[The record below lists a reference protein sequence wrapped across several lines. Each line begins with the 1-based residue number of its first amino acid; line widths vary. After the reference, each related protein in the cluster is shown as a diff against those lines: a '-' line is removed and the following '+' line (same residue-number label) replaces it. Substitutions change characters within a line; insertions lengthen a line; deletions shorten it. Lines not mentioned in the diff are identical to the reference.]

1 MLTGVIFQV
10 REFRINNQCKA
21 NQMAVDKA
29 PDPHAIPVGQA
40 SSHVDRLN
48 ALWKLSVQGGLS
60 DPERIRAMLD
70 MAAQVLDMDLVV
82 LGEFDEHYI
91 ARYVS
96 DRLGVFPEGT
106 VLPAETTLCHIVHR
120 SRTPYHVADLAAH
133 PLHAQDALVT
143 ELGLRTYSGI
153 PVLVGDEARWVLA
166 FLRRRSDAPP
176 DSVDIAYMDLI
187 ADWLGNALYQ
197 SAQKELLQRIA
208 LTDPLTGLPNR
219 RAAEERLQLERA
231 RTPRDG
237 HGFALAL
244 IDLDHFKMV
253 NDRYGHA
260 VGDEVL
266 KAVARRFES
275 GLRKGDWVARW
286 GGEEFLF
293 VLHGS
298 TAEEAARIIDRLAG
312 HARAKPIQTS
322 VGAISVS
329 FSAGVAAFDTNDT
342 ETLPM
347 LEKIDHALY
356 RAKADGR
363 DQVRMATHTHVPWN
377 SALLRQALAERRVRQ
392 ASQVIVDL
400 QTGRTVAD
408 EALARIETATGEII
422 EARDFV
428 DMAEGLGL
436 MAEIDRQVI
445 HGVMQGCVVRME
457 QGGSSDFAHFVNVSP
472 QFLARRDLVEEM
484 LENAMHYCQTCSAM
498 LGPVKPIV
506 LELTERQRIVSLE
519 KLRAD
524 LQPFIDFGFRLAL
537 DDFGSGYSSYLYLA
551 HLPVKFLKIEGWLV
565 ANMRLDR
572 KVAGIVESLA
582 NFARKEGV
590 QTVAEHVEDAETAR
604 ILADMGVDYGQGWH
618 FGRPQLV

>member
-1 MLTGVIFQV
+1 MQPV
-10 REFRINNQCKA
+10 NQS
-21 NQMAVDKA
+21 
-29 PDPHAIPVGQA
+29 DPVVPRVSQGDT
-40 SSHVDRLN
+40 HVDRLN
-48 ALWKLSVQGGLS
+48 ALWKLSVQPGLS
-60 DPERIRAMLD
+60 DAERIRAMLD
-70 MAAQVLDMDLVV
+70 MAAKVLDVDLVV
-82 LGEFDEHYI
+82 LGEFGVHYT

-96 DRLGVFPEGT
+96 DRLGAFPEGT
-106 VLPAETTLCHIVHR
+106 VLMVETVLCHAVHLTR
-120 SRTPYHVADLAAH
+120 QPSHIADLRED
-133 PLHAQDALVT
+133 PLYADHALVNQ
-143 ELGLRTYSGI
+143 LGLRTYSGL
-153 PVLVGDEARWVLA
+153 PVSVGEDSRWVLA
-166 FLRRRSDAPP
+166 FLRRHRESPHDA
-176 DSVDIAYMDLI
+176 VDVAYMGLI
-187 ADWLGNALYQ
+187 ADWLGNALHQ
-197 SAQKELLQRIA
+197 SAQKDLLQRIA
-208 LTDPLTGLPNR
+208 LTDPLTGLANR
-219 RAAEERLQLERA
+219 RAAEERLQSERA

-244 IDLDHFKMV
+244 VDLDHFKMV

-275 GLRKGDWVARW
+275 GLREGDWVARW

-298 TAEEAARIIDRLAG
+298 TVEEAASVMERLVSQ
-312 HARAKPIQTS
+312 ARAVPIQTS

-329 FSAGVAAFDTNDT
+329 FSAGVAAFGVNDS
-342 ETLPM
+342 EILPM

-363 DQVRMATHTHVPWN
+363 DQVRMATQSSVPWN
-377 SALLRQALAERRVRQ
+377 SALLRQALTENRVRQ

-400 QTGRTVAD
+400 QSGLAIAD
-408 EALARIETATGEII
+408 EALARIETATGEMV
-422 EARDFV
+422 EAKDFV

-445 HGVMQGCVVRME
+445 RDVMQRCVTRMD
-457 QGGSSDFAHFVNVSP
+457 QGGATDFAHFVNVSP

-484 LENAMHYCQTCSAM
+484 LENAMGYCQTCNVM

-551 HLPVKFLKIEGWLV
+551 HLPVSFLKIEGWLV
-565 ANMRLDR
+565 SHMRQDR

-582 NFARKEGV
+582 NFARKEGML
-590 QTVAEHVEDAETAR
+590 TVAEHVEDAETAR

>member
-1 MLTGVIFQV
+1 MV
-10 REFRINNQCKA
+10 
-21 NQMAVDKA
+21 AVKES
-29 PDPHAIPVGQA
+29 DPRAMPA
-40 SSHVDRLN
+40 SQGNSHVDRLN

-82 LGEFDEHYI
+82 LGEFGEHYI

-106 VLPAETTLCHIVHR
+106 MLPVEAALCHVVHQR
-120 SRTPYHVADLAAH
+120 RTPCHIEDLAAH

-143 ELGLRTYSGI
+143 ELGMRTYSGI
-153 PVLVGDEARWVLA
+153 PVSAGDEARWVLA
-166 FLRRRSDAPP
+166 FLRRRSEAPP
-176 DSVDIAYMDLI
+176 DAVDIAYMDLI
-187 ADWLGNALYQ
+187 ADWLGNALHQ
-197 SAQKELLQRIA
+197 SAQKDLLQRIA

-219 RAAEERLQLERA
+219 RAAEERLQKEKA
-231 RTPRDG
+231 RSQRDG
-237 HGFALAL
+237 QGFALAL
-244 IDLDHFKMV
+244 VDLDHFKTV

-266 KAVARRFES
+266 TTVARSFEA
-275 GLRKGDWVARW
+275 GLREGDWVARW

-298 TAEEAARIIDRLAG
+298 TVEDAAAIMERMARLTRSAPVQTAVG
-312 HARAKPIQTS
+312 PIS
-322 VGAISVS
+322 LS
-329 FSAGVAAFDTNDT
+329 FSAGVAAFGSNDS
-342 ETLPM
+342 EIQSL
-347 LEKIDHALY
+347 LEEIDMALY

-363 DQVRMATHTHVPWN
+363 DQVQVAAHAHFSWN
-377 SALLRQALAERRVRQ
+377 GALLRQALAENRVSY
-392 ASQVIVDL
+392 ASQIIVDL
-400 QTGRTVAD
+400 QSGQAIAD
-408 EALARIETATGEII
+408 EALARIKTATGEIV

-436 MAEIDRQVI
+436 MAEIDRLVI
-445 HGVMQGCVVRME
+445 RNVMQSCVLRRD
-457 QGGSSDFAHFVNVSP
+457 QGGSTDFAHFVNVSP

-484 LENAMHYCQTCSAM
+484 LENAMGYCQTCSVM

-506 LELTERQRIVSLE
+506 LELTERQRIVSLT

-551 HLPVKFLKIEGWLV
+551 HLPVSFLKIEGWLV
-565 ANMRLDR
+565 SNMRQDR

-582 NFARKEGV
+582 SFARKEGV
-590 QTVAEHVEDAETAR
+590 LTVAEHVEDAETAR
-604 ILADMGVDYGQGWH
+604 MLADMGVDYGQGWH
-618 FGRPQLV
+618 LGRPQLAGS

>member
-1 MLTGVIFQV
+1 MQPV
-10 REFRINNQCKA
+10 N
-21 NQMAVDKA
+21 
-29 PDPHAIPVGQA
+29 PSDPVVPLVSQGDT
-40 SSHVDRLN
+40 HVDRLN
-48 ALWKLSVQGGLS
+48 ALWKLSVQPGLS
-60 DPERIRAMLD
+60 DAERIRAMLD
-70 MAAQVLDMDLVV
+70 MAAKVLDMDLVV
-82 LGEFDEHYI
+82 LGEFGEHYT

-106 VLPAETTLCHIVHR
+106 VLMVETVLCHAVHLTR
-120 SRTPYHVADLAAH
+120 EPSHIADLRED
-133 PLHAQDALVT
+133 PLYANHALVNQ
-143 ELGLRTYSGI
+143 LGLRTYSGL
-153 PVLVGDEARWVLA
+153 PVSVGEDARWVLA
-166 FLRRRSDAPP
+166 FLRQRCQSPP
-176 DSVDIAYMDLI
+176 DAVDVAYMGLI
-187 ADWLGNALYQ
+187 ADWLGNALHQ
-197 SAQKELLQRIA
+197 SAQKDLLQRIA

-219 RAAEERLQLERA
+219 RAAEERLQKERA

-244 IDLDHFKMV
+244 VDLDHFKMV

-275 GLRKGDWVARW
+275 GLREGDWVARW

-293 VLHGS
+293 VLHGC
-298 TAEEAARIIDRLAG
+298 TVEEAAGIMERLAG
-312 HARAKPIQTS
+312 QARATPIQTG
-322 VGAISVS
+322 VGTISVS
-329 FSAGVAAFDTNDT
+329 FSAGVAAFGVNDS

-363 DQVRMATHTHVPWN
+363 DQVRVAAQSNMPWN
-377 SALLRQALAERRVRQ
+377 SALLRQALAENRVRQ

-400 QTGRTVAD
+400 QSGLAIAD
-408 EALARIETATGEII
+408 EALARIESATGEMV
-422 EARDFV
+422 EAKDFV

-436 MAEIDRQVI
+436 MAEIDRQVVRD
-445 HGVMQGCVVRME
+445 VMQRCVARMD
-457 QGGSSDFAHFVNVSP
+457 QGGSTDFAHFVNVSP

-484 LENAMHYCQTCSAM
+484 LNNAMGYCQTCSAM

-551 HLPVKFLKIEGWLV
+551 HLPVSFLKIEGWLV
-565 ANMRLDR
+565 SHMRQDR

-590 QTVAEHVEDAETAR
+590 LTVAEHVEDAETAR

-618 FGRPQLV
+618 FGRPQLA

>member
-1 MLTGVIFQV
+1 VQFI
-10 REFRINNQCKA
+10 
-21 NQMAVDKA
+21 DPSA
-29 PDPHAIPVGQA
+29 PRDPLA
-40 SSHVDRLN
+40 SQGDTHVERLN
-48 ALWKLSVQGGLS
+48 ALWKLSVQHGLG
-60 DPERIRAMLD
+60 DAERIRAMLA
-70 MAAQVLDMDLVV
+70 MAARVLDMDLVV
-82 LGEFDEHYI
+82 LGEFGEHYT

-106 VLPAETTLCHIVHR
+106 ILPVEAALCHLVHR
-120 SRTPYHVADLAAH
+120 AQKPYHIADLAAH
-133 PLHAQDALVT
+133 PAHASDPLVVD
-143 ELGLRTYSGI
+143 LGFRTYSGI
-153 PVLVGDEARWVLA
+153 PVAAGDEARWVLA
-166 FLRRRSDAPP
+166 FLRRRSESPP
-176 DSVDIAYMDLI
+176 DAVDIAYMDLI
-187 ADWLGNALYQ
+187 ADWLGNALHQ
-197 SAQKELLQRIA
+197 SAQKDLLQRIA

-219 RAAEERLQLERA
+219 RAAEERLQMERA

-244 IDLDHFKMV
+244 VDLDHFKMV

-266 KAVARRFES
+266 KAVARRFEA
-275 GLRKGDWVARW
+275 GLREGDWVARW

-293 VLHGS
+293 VLHGCS
-298 TAEEAARIIDRLAG
+298 VEEAASIMERLAG
-312 HARAKPIQTS
+312 QARLTPVQTS
-322 VGAISVS
+322 VGAISLS
-329 FSAGVAAFDTNDT
+329 FSAGVAAFGANDS

-347 LEKIDHALY
+347 LERIDHALY
-356 RAKADGR
+356 RAKDEGR
-363 DQVRMATHTHVPWN
+363 DRISMATQPHRPWN
-377 SALLRQALAERRVRQ
+377 SALLRQALAENRVRQ

-400 QTGRTVAD
+400 QNGQAVAD
-408 EALARIETATGEII
+408 EVLARIEAATGEIV

-436 MAEIDRQVI
+436 MAEIDRQVVRD
-445 HGVMQGCVVRME
+445 VMRRCVARME
-457 QGGSSDFAHFVNVSP
+457 QGGAPDFAHFVNISP

-484 LENAMHYCQTCSAM
+484 LDNAMGYCRTCSPM

-506 LELTERQRIVSLE
+506 LELTERQRVVSLD

-551 HLPVKFLKIEGWLV
+551 HLPVSFLKIEGWLV
-565 ANMRLDR
+565 SNMRCDR

-582 NFARKEGV
+582 SFARKEGV
-590 QTVAEHVEDAETAR
+590 RTVAEHVEDAETAR

>member
-1 MLTGVIFQV
+1 MQRV
-10 REFRINNQCKA
+10 NQSS
-21 NQMAVDKA
+21 
-29 PDPHAIPVGQA
+29 PHAPSA
-40 SSHVDRLN
+40 SQGDTHVDRLN
-48 ALWKLSVQGGLS
+48 ALWKLSVQGGLG
-60 DPERIRAMLD
+60 DAERIRAMLA
-70 MAAQVLDMDLVV
+70 MAAEVLDMDLVV
-82 LGEFDEHYI
+82 LGELGEHCT

-96 DRLGVFPEGT
+96 DRLGVFPEGSRQA
-106 VLPAETTLCHIVHR
+106 VDVSLCHAV
-120 SRTPYHVADLAAH
+120 YHTRAPSHIADLAAH
-133 PLHAQDALVT
+133 PRYAGNPMVT
-143 ELGLRTYSGI
+143 EFGMRTFSGI
-153 PVLVGDEARWVLA
+153 PVSVGDEARWVLA
-166 FLRRRSDAPP
+166 FLRRCSESPP
-176 DSVDIAYMDLI
+176 DAVDVAYMSLI
-187 ADWLGNALYQ
+187 ADWLGNALHQ
-197 SAQKELLQRIA
+197 SAQKDLLQRIA

-219 RAAEERLQLERA
+219 RAAEERLQKERA

-244 IDLDHFKMV
+244 VDLDHFKMV

-275 GLRKGDWVARW
+275 GLREGDWVARW

-293 VLHGS
+293 VLHGG
-298 TAEEAARIIDRLAG
+298 TVDEAAGIMERLASQ
-312 HARAKPIQTS
+312 ARAAPIQTS
-322 VGAISVS
+322 VGAISLS
-329 FSAGVAAFDTNDT
+329 FSAGVAAFGVNDS

-363 DQVRMATHTHVPWN
+363 DQVRTAAPGRQPWN
-377 SALLRQALAERRVRQ
+377 STLLRQALAENRVRL
-392 ASQVIVDL
+392 ASQAIVDL
-400 QTGRTVAD
+400 QTGQAFAD
-408 EALARIETATGEII
+408 EALARIEAAAGEIV
-422 EARDFV
+422 EAQDFV

-445 HGVMQGCVVRME
+445 RQVMQHCVVRMNE
-457 QGGSSDFAHFVNVSP
+457 GGAADFAHFVNVSP

-484 LENAMHYCQTCSAM
+484 LDNAMGYCQTCNAM

-551 HLPVKFLKIEGWLV
+551 HLPVSFLKIEGWLV
-565 ANMRLDR
+565 SHMRQDR

-582 NFARKEGV
+582 NFARKEGMH
-590 QTVAEHVEDAETAR
+590 TVAEHVEDAETAR
-604 ILADMGVDYGQGWH
+604 ILADMGVDYGQGWY
-618 FGRPQLV
+618 FGRPQLA

>member
-1 MLTGVIFQV
+1 MV
-10 REFRINNQCKA
+10 
-21 NQMAVDKA
+21 
-29 PDPHAIPVGQA
+29 PVNEPGRCASPASQG

-70 MAAQVLDMDLVV
+70 MAAGVLDMDLVV
-82 LGEFDEHYI
+82 LGEFGEHYT

-106 VLPAETTLCHIVHR
+106 TLPAEKALCHVVHL
-120 SRTPYHVADLAAH
+120 SRTPYHIADLAAH
-133 PLHAQDALVT
+133 PLHAQDVLVT
-143 ELGLRTYSGI
+143 ELGMRTYSGI
-153 PVLVGDEARWVLA
+153 PVAVGDEARWVLA

-176 DSVDIAYMDLI
+176 DAVDIAYMDLI

-197 SAQKELLQRIA
+197 SAQKDLLQRIA

-219 RAAEERLQLERA
+219 RAAEERLQKEKA
-231 RTPRDG
+231 RTLRDG
-237 HGFALAL
+237 QGFALAL
-244 IDLDHFKMV
+244 VDLDHFKMV

-275 GLRKGDWVARW
+275 GLREGDWVARW

-298 TAEEAARIIDRLAG
+298 TTEEAANIMERLAG
-312 HARAKPIQTS
+312 QARATPVQTN
-322 VGAISVS
+322 VGAISLS
-329 FSAGVAAFDTNDT
+329 FSAGVAAFGANDS
-342 ETLPM
+342 EILSL
-347 LEKIDHALY
+347 LEDIDAALY
-356 RAKADGR
+356 RAKAEGR
-363 DQVRMATHTHVPWN
+363 DQVQVAVQTRVQWN
-377 SALLRQALAERRVRQ
+377 SALLRQALAEKRIRQ

-400 QTGRTVAD
+400 QSGQAVAD
-408 EALARIETATGEII
+408 EALARIQTATGDIV

-445 HGVMQGCVVRME
+445 RDVMQRCVKRMD
-457 QGGSSDFAHFVNVSP
+457 QGGAPDFAHFVNVSP

-484 LENAMHYCQTCSAM
+484 LENAMGYCQTCSVM

-506 LELTERQRIVSLE
+506 LELTERQRIVSLA

-551 HLPVKFLKIEGWLV
+551 HLPVSFLKIEGWLV
-565 ANMRLDR
+565 SNMRQDR

-590 QTVAEHVEDAETAR
+590 FTVAEHVEDAETAR
-604 ILADMGVDYGQGWH
+604 MLADMGVDYGQGWH
-618 FGRPQLV
+618 FGRPQLAGS

>member
-1 MLTGVIFQV
+1 MLQFN
-10 REFRINNQCKA
+10 EP
-21 NQMAVDKA
+21 DA
-29 PDPHAIPVGQA
+29 PAAGQGIA
-40 SSHVDRLN
+40 HVDRLN

-82 LGEFDEHYI
+82 LGEFGEHYT

-96 DRLGVFPEGT
+96 DRLGVFPEGS
-106 VLPAETTLCHIVHR
+106 VLPAETALCHIVHQ
-120 SRTPYHVADLAAH
+120 SRTPYHIENLATH

-143 ELGLRTYSGI
+143 ELGMRTYSGI
-153 PVLVGDEARWVLA
+153 PVSVGDEARWVLA
-166 FLRRRSDAPP
+166 FLRRRSEAPP
-176 DSVDIAYMDLI
+176 DAVDIAYMDLI
-187 ADWLGNALYQ
+187 ADWLGNALHQ
-197 SAQKELLQRIA
+197 SAQKDLLQRIA

-219 RAAEERLQLERA
+219 RAAEERLQMEKA

-244 IDLDHFKMV
+244 VDLDHFKMV
-253 NDRYGHA
+253 NDRYGHT

-266 KAVARRFES
+266 KAVARRFEA
-275 GLRKGDWVARW
+275 GLREGDWVARW

-298 TAEEAARIIDRLAG
+298 TVEEAASIMERLAG
-312 HARAKPIQTS
+312 QARSTPVQTS
-322 VGAISVS
+322 VGAISLS
-329 FSAGVAAFDTNDT
+329 FSAGVAAFGTNDS

-363 DQVRMATHTHVPWN
+363 DQVRVAAHTHIPWN
-377 SALLRQALAERRVRQ
+377 SELLRQALTDNRVRQ

-400 QTGRTVAD
+400 QSGQTIAD
-408 EALARIETATGEII
+408 EALARIESATGDIV
-422 EARDFV
+422 EAKDFV

-445 HGVMQGCVVRME
+445 RNVMRHCVVRMNE
-457 QGGSSDFAHFVNVSP
+457 GGPTDFAHFVNVSP

-484 LENAMHYCQTCSAM
+484 LENAMGYCQACSPM

-506 LELTERQRIVSLE
+506 LELTERQRIVSLA

-551 HLPVKFLKIEGWLV
+551 HLPVSFLKIEGWLV
-565 ANMRLDR
+565 SNMRQDR
-572 KVAGIVESLA
+572 KVSGIVESLA
-582 NFARKEGV
+582 SFARKEGV
-590 QTVAEHVEDAETAR
+590 LTVAEHVEDAETAR
-604 ILADMGVDYGQGWH
+604 MLADMGVDYGQGWY
-618 FGRPQLV
+618 FGRPQLAGS

>member
-1 MLTGVIFQV
+1 MQAADQSDPRVSPA
-10 REFRINNQCKA
+10 NQCD
-21 NQMAVDKA
+21 V
-29 PDPHAIPVGQA
+29 
-40 SSHVDRLN
+40 HVDRLN
-48 ALWKLSVQGGLS
+48 ALWKLSVQRGLS
-60 DPERIRAMLD
+60 DAERIRAMLA
-70 MAAQVLDMDLVV
+70 MAAEVLDMELVV
-82 LGEFDEHYI
+82 LGEFGERYTV
-91 ARYVS
+91 RYVS

-106 VLPAETTLCHIVHR
+106 VLMVETALCHEVF
-120 SRTPYHVADLAAH
+120 RTREAAHIADLREH
-133 PLHAQDALVT
+133 PMYARHPVVT
-143 ELGLRTYSGI
+143 ELGLRTYSGL
-153 PVLVGDEARWVLA
+153 PVAVGDESRWVLA
-166 FLRRRSDAPP
+166 FLRRRSEPTPDA
-176 DSVDIAYMDLI
+176 VDIAYMELI

-219 RAAEERLQLERA
+219 RAAEERLQKEKA

-244 IDLDHFKMV
+244 VDLDHFKTI

-266 KAVARRFES
+266 KAVARRFEA
-275 GLRKGDWVARW
+275 GLREGDWVARW

-298 TAEEAARIIDRLAG
+298 TMEEAAGIMERLAG
-312 HARAKPIQTS
+312 QARATPVQTG
-322 VGAISVS
+322 VGGIPLS
-329 FSAGVAAFDTNDT
+329 FCAGVAAFGANDS
-342 ETLPM
+342 EIAPM
-347 LEKIDHALY
+347 LEQIDHAMY
-356 RAKADGR
+356 RAKAEGR
-363 DQVRMATHTHVPWN
+363 DQVRMVAHAHMPWN
-377 SALLRQALAERRVRQ
+377 SALLRQALAEHRVRQ

-400 QTGRTVAD
+400 QSGQAVAD
-408 EALARIETATGEII
+408 EALARIETATGEIVD
-422 EARDFV
+422 AGAFV

-445 HGVMQGCVVRME
+445 RSVLHRCVVRMD
-457 QGGSSDFAHFVNVSP
+457 GGGTSDFGHFVNVSP
-472 QFLARRDLVEEM
+472 QFLARRDLVDEM
-484 LENAMHYCQTCSAM
+484 LENAVSYCQACGPA

-506 LELTERQRIVSLE
+506 LELTERQHIVSLE

-551 HLPVKFLKIEGWLV
+551 HLPVSFLKIEGWLV
-565 ANMRLDR
+565 SNMLRDR

-590 QTVAEHVEDAETAR
+590 RTVAEHVENAETAR
-604 ILADMGVDYGQGWH
+604 ILADMGVDYGQGWY
-618 FGRPQLV
+618 FGRPQLI

>member
-1 MLTGVIFQV
+1 MQPVNESEAHTLT
-10 REFRINNQCKA
+10 
-21 NQMAVDKA
+21 
-29 PDPHAIPVGQA
+29 A
-40 SSHVDRLN
+40 SQGRLHVDRLN
-48 ALWKLSVQGGLS
+48 ALWKLSVQSGLS

-70 MAAQVLDMDLVV
+70 MAAKVLDMDLVV
-82 LGEFDEHYI
+82 LGEFGEHYT

-106 VLPAETTLCHIVHR
+106 VLPVETALCHVVHQ
-120 SRTPYHVADLAAH
+120 SRTPYHIEDLAAH
-133 PLHAQDALVT
+133 PLHAQDILVT
-143 ELGLRTYSGI
+143 ELGMRTYSGL
-153 PVLVGDEARWVLA
+153 PVSAGGEARWVLA
-166 FLRRRSDAPP
+166 FLRRRSESPP
-176 DSVDIAYMDLI
+176 DAVDIGYMDLI
-187 ADWLGNALYQ
+187 ADWLGNALHQ
-197 SAQKELLQRIA
+197 SAQKDLLQRIA

-219 RAAEERLQLERA
+219 RAAEERLQKERA
-231 RTPRDG
+231 RAARDG
-237 HGFALAL
+237 QGFALAL

-266 KAVARRFES
+266 KAMSRRFES
-275 GLRKGDWVARW
+275 GLREGDWVARW

-298 TAEEAARIIDRLAG
+298 SALDATATLERLAG
-312 HARAKPIQTS
+312 LTRSTPVQTAVGPI
-322 VGAISVS
+322 ALS
-329 FSAGVAAFDTNDT
+329 FSAGVAAFGPSDGDI
-342 ETLPM
+342 LPM
-347 LEKIDHALY
+347 LEEIDMALY
-356 RAKADGR
+356 RAKAEGR
-363 DQVRMATHTHVPWN
+363 DQVRVAARTPFPWN
-377 SALLRQALAERRVRQ
+377 GALLRQTLAEDRVRY

-400 QTGRTVAD
+400 QSGEAVAD
-408 EALARIETATGEII
+408 EALARIETATGEIV
-422 EARDFV
+422 EAKDFV

-436 MAEIDRQVI
+436 MAEVDRQVI
-445 HGVMQGCVVRME
+445 RSVMQHCVVSMNE
-457 QGGSSDFAHFVNVSP
+457 GGSTDFAHFVNVSP

-484 LENAMHYCQTCSAM
+484 LANAMNYCQTCSAM

-551 HLPVKFLKIEGWLV
+551 HLPVSFLKIEGWLV
-565 ANMRLDR
+565 SHMRQDR

-582 NFARKEGV
+582 NFARKEGML
-590 QTVAEHVEDAETAR
+590 TVAEHVEDAETAR
-604 ILADMGVDYGQGWH
+604 MLADMGVDYGQGWH